1 MTIGEQQNSQKS
13 NPSPNASRGGV
24 AHFAQNPEF
33 NPENS
38 VFVSANAGAGK
49 TSLLANRVLS
59 LLIHGTPP
67 SKILCLTFTNAAAA
81 EMSQRIL
88 KSLGKWVMAD
98 EKTLYNEVA
107 KLVGN
112 PSETMLTRA
121 RSLFAEVLEAPQGV
135 NIQTIHGFSQSLLR
149 RFPLEAGVSPH
160 FTVMDGRSQQEALAE
175 ARLRLFNH
183 AKNHDKTL
191 RQALENLAGKMAENS
206 FHDLL
211 HEIVNNKSKFSLIF
225 HKTGGAAGLE

>member
-1 MTIGEQQNSQKS
+1 MTVNEQQNSQKPI
-13 NPSPNASRGGV
+13 PSPNASRGVV
-24 AHFAQNPEF
+24 AHFAF
-33 NPENS
+33 IPENS

-59 LLIHGTPP
+59 LLLHGTPP

-81 EMSQRIL
+81 EMSQRIM
-88 KSLGKWVMAD
+88 KSLGIWVMAD
-98 EKTLYNEVA
+98 AETLKYEVA
-107 KLVGN
+107 KLVGDN
-112 PSETMLTRA
+112 PSETMLARA
-121 RSLFAEVLEAPQGV
+121 RALFAEVLEAPQGV

-160 FTVMDGRSQQEALAE
+160 FTVMDARSQQEALAE

-191 RQALENLAGKMAENS
+191 SQALENLAGKMAENS

-211 HEIVNNKSKFSLIF
+211 YEIVANKSKFSRVFQKSRRSEIAI
-225 HKTGGAAGLE
+225 GS